1 MKYNGV
7 IQRKLAILD
16 EQVVRLRQHLA
27 GVTAEQFAQS
37 WALRSM
43 TERALQVAVEIV
55 IDIAERIIAIEGAGP
70 VPGAAAAI
78 DRLVTLGVLESAKP
92 YSDMVGF
99 RNLIVHQYEQVDP
112 ALVYELATR
121 RLDDFRKFRDEIDR
135 L

>member
-70 VPGAAAAI
+70 VPGAAGQTHARGKAC
-78 DRLVTLGVLESAKP
+78 RLKGV
-92 YSDMVGF
+92 G
-99 RNLIVHQYEQVDP
+99 Q
-112 ALVYELATR
+112 R
-121 RLDDFRKFRDEIDR
+121 RPRPVPMPCQ
-135 L
+135 